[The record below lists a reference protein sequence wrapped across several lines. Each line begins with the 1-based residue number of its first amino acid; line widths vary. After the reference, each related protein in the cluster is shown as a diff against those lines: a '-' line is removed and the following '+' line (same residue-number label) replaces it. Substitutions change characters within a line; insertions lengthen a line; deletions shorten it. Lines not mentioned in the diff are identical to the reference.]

1 MTPARMGG
9 AERAYQEHWA
19 RLLALLT
26 AELRDLDLAEESLQ
40 DAFAVAVDRWDR
52 DGEPRN
58 PAAWLLV
65 TARRKAVDRLRRGAV
80 AARRLPLL
88 VVDDGPSSGS
98 DIPDD
103 RLRMAFTCCHP
114 ALAMPGRVALTLRY
128 VGGLTTRQIARLFL
142 VTETTMAARITRAKK
157 KIAQA
162 GIPYRVPSGA
172 ELPARL
178 DGVLAVI
185 YLIFTEAYAPAGGGR
200 LVRDELAAEAIGL
213 GHTLRELIPGDPE
226 VAGLLALMTLHHAR
240 RDARTGPRG
249 ELVRLPDQDRSLWHH
264 DEIETGLGLI
274 HKSGARPG
282 PYLTQAAIAA
292 EHASAVRAEDTDWR
306 SITLLYGELERL
318 TGSAVVRLNRAVA
331 LAEAEGPAA
340 GLALLDDL
348 DAALPYHHLLPATRA
363 ELLRR
368 LGRAEDALT
377 QYGRALALVGNDAE
391 RAFLLSRRDE
401 LLEVPRTGK

>member
-1 MTPARMGG
+1 MKYMLLLWGDEKPW
-9 AERAYQEHWA
+9 AEAGPEERERLYAEHG
-19 RLLALLT
+19 R
-26 AELRDLDLAEESLQ
+26 
-40 DAFAVAVDRWDR
+40 F
-52 DGEPRN
+52 GE
-58 PAAWLLV
+58 LLV

-88 VVDDGPSSGS
+88 VVDDEPSPDSG
-98 DIPDD
+98 IPDD

-162 GIPYRVPSGA
+162 GIPYRVPSGP

-240 RDARTGPRG
+240 RDARTGPHG

-264 DEIETGLGLI
+264 DEIDMGLRLI
-274 HKSGARPG
+274 HQAGAHPDPVG

-292 EHASAVRAEDTDWR
+292 EHASAIRAEDTDWR

-340 GLALLDDL
+340 GLALLADL
-348 DAALPYHHLLPATRA
+348 DAALPHHHLLPATRA
-363 ELLRR
+363 EPLRR

-401 LLEVPRTGK
+401 LLKAPNS

>member
-1 MTPARMGG
+1 MPGMGG
-9 AERAYQEHWA
+9 AERAYRENWA

-26 AELRDLDLAEESLQ
+26 SELRDLDLAEESLQ
-40 DAFAVAVDRWDR
+40 DAFAAAVDRWNR
-52 DGEPRN
+52 DGEPDN
-58 PAAWLLV
+58 PPAWLLV

-88 VVDDGPSSGS
+88 VVDTDPSG
-98 DIPDD
+98 IPDD
-103 RLRMAFTCCHP
+103 RLRMVFTCCHP
-114 ALAMPGRVALTLRY
+114 ALAMPSRVALTLRC

-142 VTETTMAARITRAKK
+142 VTEPTMAARITRAKK

-162 GIPYRVPSGA
+162 GIPYRVPSGE
-172 ELPARL
+172 ELLTRL

-185 YLIFTEAYAPAGGGR
+185 YLIFTEAYAPTAGDR

-213 GHTLRELIPGDPE
+213 AHTLRELIPDDPE
-226 VAGLLALMTLHHAR
+226 VTGLLALMTLHHAR
-240 RDARTGPRG
+240 RDARTGPHG
-249 ELVRLPDQDRSLWHH
+249 ELVRLPDQNRSLWHH
-264 DEIETGLGLI
+264 DEIDIGLHLI
-274 HKSGARPG
+274 HQTSVRPG

-292 EHASAVRAEDTDWR
+292 EHASAAHAEDTDWH
-306 SITLLYGELERL
+306 SIALLYGELERL

-331 LAEAEGPAA
+331 LAEAEGPEA
-340 GLALLDDL
+340 GLSLLSDL

-377 QYGRALALVGNDAE
+377 QYGKALALVGNDAE

-401 LLEVPRTGK
+401 LLEAPRGVEK